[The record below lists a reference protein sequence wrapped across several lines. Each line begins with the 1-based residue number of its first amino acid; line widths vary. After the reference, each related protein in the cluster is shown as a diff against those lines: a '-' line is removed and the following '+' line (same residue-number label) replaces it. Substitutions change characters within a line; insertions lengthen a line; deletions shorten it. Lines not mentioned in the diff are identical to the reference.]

1 MPGRQSGSGVLASTM
16 PRAQNSAAKDS
27 PLLRRRSTFPIWGFW
42 VPVLYISMVYA
53 VRYHIALY
61 KLYTLITIERLLMRR
76 KKGKEGGEADCN
88 QQWRPKSRPNK
99 ARLRRNTLLFNVIF
113 FRLFSIV
120 ILNAIFPNNLSDD
133 FICFWTRI
141 ETNSDE
147 AHYIPVPI

>member
-1 MPGRQSGSGVLASTM
+1 MPGRQAGSGVLASTM

-42 VPVLYISMVYA
+42 VPVLNISMVYA

-76 KKGKEGGEADCN
+76 KKGKEGGKADCN

-113 FRLFSIV
+113 SGSSVLSSHLKRNFSKQFV
-120 ILNAIFPNNLSDD
+120 G
-133 FICFWTRI
+133 
-141 ETNSDE
+141 
-147 AHYIPVPI
+147 

>member
-1 MPGRQSGSGVLASTM
+1 MPGRQAGSGVLASTM

-76 KKGKEGGEADCN
+76 KKGKEGGKPIAISNGGQRVDLT
-88 QQWRPKSRPNK
+88 RPGSAATLFFSMLFFQALQYCHLK
-99 ARLRRNTLLFNVIF
+99 RN
-113 FRLFSIV
+113 FSKQFV
-120 ILNAIFPNNLSDD
+120 
-133 FICFWTRI
+133 ICFWTRI